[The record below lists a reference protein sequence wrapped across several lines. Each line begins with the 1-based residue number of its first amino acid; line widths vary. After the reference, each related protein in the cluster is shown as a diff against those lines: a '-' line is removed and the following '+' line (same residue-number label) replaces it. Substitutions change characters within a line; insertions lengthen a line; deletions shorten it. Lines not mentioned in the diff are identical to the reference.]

1 MVKDKETKHLT
12 SNPACLF
19 KPAMPD
25 SIESAIRAK
34 LTDALSPIVL
44 EIVDE
49 SARHAGHAGARP
61 GGQTHFRLL
70 IVSSAFKDLPR
81 LARQRKV
88 HELLAKEFSAGLH
101 ALSLKAM
108 TPEEAG
114 RKS

>member
-1 MVKDKETKHLT
+1 
-12 SNPACLF
+12 
-19 KPAMPD
+19 MPD
-25 SIESAIRAK
+25 SIESAIRSK
-34 LTDALSPIVL
+34 LTDALTPDVL

-49 SARHAGHAGARP
+49 SASHAGHAGARP

-81 LARQRKV
+81 VARQRRV
-88 HELLAKEFSAGLH
+88 YELLETEFSAGLH

-114 RKS
+114 RKN